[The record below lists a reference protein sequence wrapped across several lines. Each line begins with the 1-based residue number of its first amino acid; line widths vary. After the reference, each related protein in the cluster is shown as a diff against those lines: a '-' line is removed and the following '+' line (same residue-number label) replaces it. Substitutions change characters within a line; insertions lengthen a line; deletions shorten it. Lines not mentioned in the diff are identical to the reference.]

1 MPPFYFPAFFKK
13 TVPLFLISRHFSKNG
28 ATLFCLLKARMGR
41 NFTKQT
47 SNMAATSTTNTI
59 EMSEETLPEICPFTY
74 HEAARN
80 NIVIPSSPTPIVVL
94 GPVPSTTLAYRTRS
108 PVLSIDWR
116 RFIPDDEMIEYTTYI
131 PFEGASPSIR
141 PMNKTTHQALRMHI
155 FTPPFCTNFPH
166 LTADASIITNATTT
180 VDAVKRMSKYL
191 DLSMF
196 GQGVIQIEFKAW
208 MCVLSCFIWLFD
220 FNCFHRDM
228 LDDSLLQYVYDNQRL
243 LGKHNESVDSIRALQ
258 RRMFCPRVST
268 KTGKRYEDSMLAK
281 CKAFAF
287 RSGRPVVSTAT
298 ENIIPV
304 VDEHNARI
312 NPDQIQF
319 HDMVVCS
326 LRYDGCYAKSGMGF
340 GHQWV
345 LLGVKTYGRVL
356 EAPVEYADGTGNAEN
371 KMDGADPAY
380 LYPEITNTSDFP
392 LVGAH

>member
-1 MPPFYFPAFFKK
+1 
-13 TVPLFLISRHFSKNG
+13 
-28 ATLFCLLKARMGR
+28 
-41 NFTKQT
+41 
-47 SNMAATSTTNTI
+47 
-59 EMSEETLPEICPFTY
+59 
-74 HEAARN
+74 
-80 NIVIPSSPTPIVVL
+80 
-94 GPVPSTTLAYRTRS
+94 
-108 PVLSIDWR
+108 
-116 RFIPDDEMIEYTTYI
+116 
-131 PFEGASPSIR
+131 
-141 PMNKTTHQALRMHI
+141 
-155 FTPPFCTNFPH
+155 
-166 LTADASIITNATTT
+166 
-180 VDAVKRMSKYL
+180 
-191 DLSMF
+191 
-196 GQGVIQIEFKAW
+196 
-208 MCVLSCFIWLFD
+208 
-220 FNCFHRDM
+220 M
-228 LDDSLLQYVYDNQRL
+228 LDDLLLDYVHENQRL

-304 VDEHNARI
+304 VDAEGVRI

-356 EAPVEYADGTGNAEN
+356 EAPVEYADGSGNAEN

-380 LYPEITNTSDFP
+380 LYPEITDTSDFP
-392 LVGAH
+392 LVGAR